1 MASEQGIQ
9 ALTALETSHQLKSAF
24 NLDKDQ
30 GRFALPV
37 FSLKG
42 SKIEDTC
49 PEPPARC
56 VKDAKVRV
64 EGVVL
69 LLLVN
74 LISLSTVQVS

>member
-64 EGVVL
+64 ER
-69 LLLVN
+69 LLLVY
-74 LISLSTVQVS
+74 ITTG